1 MTRLTRVGGLA
12 STRRATLC
20 PVGNPSGAVEFTFET
35 DLYSS
40 TNTANAPYD
49 LDSLNQGSGTS
60 TFARSNA
67 KAYAGS
73 WSLNAAM
80 STYGLV
86 GFNNIEYVRSLPT
99 QITLSC
105 WVLNNATY
113 VPTIKIFI
121 EAGDASASIYSA
133 GTTPNSTTWT
143 EVSMTITNAGDIA
156 SVFSKDPGLSDPR
169 DKFCWT
175 AVVGCASVYQTTS
188 PVNVYFDNFFVTYT
202 Y

>member
-86 GFNNIEYVRSLPT
+86 GFNNIEYVVPY
-99 QITLSC
+99 
-105 WVLNNATY
+105 NA
-113 VPTIKIFI
+113 PTIFNC
-121 EAGDASASIYSA
+121 Y
-133 GTTPNSTTWT
+133 T
-143 EVSMTITNAGDIA
+143 
-156 SVFSKDPGLSDPR
+156 
-169 DKFCWT
+169 
-175 AVVGCASVYQTTS
+175 
-188 PVNVYFDNFFVTYT
+188 VNVK
-202 Y
+202 